1 MSTTP
6 QPGPV
11 VQQHAPTPPGNIPK
25 GRQTYIMI
33 GIAVVIVLSIV
44 FSGSAT
50 KTAVKPGSNLPS
62 LNVATP
68 SKKEIDSYAQA
79 LAQAE
84 QQSKQAQAQAERSKA
99 MERELLAQSGVASQN
114 TGMQGGI
121 PGQAFL
127 GPDGKPY
134 YPMNVQQ
141 NSPPVAPERNA
152 LLQEKEK
159 MEFTS
164 LFASPVALS
173 LRSPAATTSPVSAV
187 APVVP
192 APETT
197 SSVAVSPQAVRP
209 EASAAVPQHVLFE
222 GTVMEAV
229 LTNRLAGSFSGPVNC
244 MITTNVYSHDHNLL
258 MVPQGT
264 RVLGDAK
271 RVAEQNQQRLAVTFH
286 RLIMPDG
293 YSVNLDQFPGLDQ
306 AGATGLKD
314 KTNNHYLEIF
324 GTSIALGVLSGFSQF
339 GTGSALTS
347 GGLDSYR
354 QGVASQISQNNAT
367 VLQRQL
373 NRLPDITIREGQ
385 RVRIYLMK
393 DLELP
398 AYAAHPGRGDL

>member
-6 QPGPV
+6 QPEPV
-11 VQQHAPTPPGNIPK
+11 VQQHAGTPPGNIPK

-33 GIAVVIVLSIV
+33 GIAVAIVLSIV
-44 FSGSAT
+44 FSGTAT
-50 KTAVKPGSNLPS
+50 TKAVKPGANLPP

-68 SKKEIDSYAQA
+68 SKKDIDTYARA
-79 LAQAE
+79 LGEAE
-84 QQSKQAQAQAERSKA
+84 QQARQAQAQAERSKE
-99 MERELLAQSGVASQN
+99 MLREANAQGGVPAVN
-114 TGMQGGI
+114 AGMQGGT
-121 PGQAFL
+121 PGQAL
-127 GPDGKPY
+127 IGPDGKPY
-134 YPMNVQQ
+134 YPVNIQQQ
-141 NSPPVAPERNA
+141 NQPVSASALEKNA

-173 LRSPAATTSPVSAV
+173 LRPSVAATQPAPPSSTTAPEPAV
-187 APVVP
+187 AQP
-192 APETT
+192 A
-197 SSVAVSPQAVRP
+197 AVSPPAVR
-209 EASAAVPQHVLFE
+209 SDAVPQHVLFE

-244 MITTNVYSHDHNLL
+244 MITTNLYSHDHNLL
-258 MVPQGT
+258 VIPQGT
-264 RVLGDAK
+264 RVLGEAK
-271 RVAEQNQQRLAVTFH
+271 LLAEQNQQRLAVTFH

-314 KTNNHYLEIF
+314 KTNNHYLEVF
-324 GTSIALGVLSGFSQF
+324 GMSIALGVLSGFSQF
-339 GTGSALTS
+339 GTGSALTA

-354 QGVASQISQNNAT
+354 QGVASQISQNNST

-373 NRLPDITIREGQ
+373 NRLPDIMIREGQ
-385 RVRIYLMK
+385 RVRIYLMR